1 MQITTWPVD
10 ASTRLVGIL
19 GYPVSHSFSPAMH
32 NAAFFTRGLNFRYV
46 ALPVLPS
53 RLEAAVRGLGSL
65 GFAGANVTIPHKE
78 AVIPMLDV
86 LTPTAR
92 AVGAVNTIVCRY
104 EDMEVTLRGDN
115 TDVAGFLAPL
125 AAHEKRLRTA
135 SAVILGAGGAARAAV
150 YGLLGRFD
158 LQRIT
163 VAARKH
169 DRANR
174 LCEAFS
180 ALDSGGILKALP
192 LSEAGPCLR
201 QARLVVNATPVGMH
215 PQVAETPWPDMRVFH
230 AGQIVYDMVYRPRVT
245 RLLREAGGCGAE
257 TVDGLSMLLHQ
268 AAAAWCQWTG
278 RPMPLEAAREALRAC
293 LR

>member
-19 GYPVSHSFSPAMH
+19 GYPVSHSFSPVIH
-32 NAAFFTRGLNFRYV
+32 NAAFFAQGLNFRYV

-53 RLEAAVRGLGSL
+53 RLESAVRGLGSL

-78 AVIPMLDV
+78 AVIPVLDS

-104 EDMEVTLRGDN
+104 DDTEVTLCGDN

-125 AAHEKRLRTA
+125 AMHEEQLRTA

-150 YGLLGRFD
+150 YGLLGRFA

-163 VAARKH
+163 VAARKPR
-169 DRANR
+169 RAER

-180 ALDSGGILKALP
+180 ARDPGTVLRALP
-192 LSEAGPCLR
+192 LSEAGSSLWE
-201 QARLVVNATPVGMH
+201 AKLVVNATPVGMH
-215 PQVAETPWPDMRVFH
+215 PHVAGTPWTDTSVFH
-230 AGQIVYDMVYRPRVT
+230 GGQIVYDMVYRPRLT
-245 RLLREAGGCGAE
+245 RLLREAGGCGTE

-278 RPMPLEAAREALRAC
+278 SPMPLDAAREALRAC